1 MITLYGYKLFAG
13 ITDTKE
19 DNRIQAAVAAAGRFV
34 QEYTGVEVSATD
46 KTVRETF
53 SEDIELPSTNVSS
66 ISEVKI
72 LETDEVVD
80 PANYMLDGAGL
91 LEFISGEYPTTKRG
105 ISITYSIDSE
115 LPADLIFA
123 SYELVTYYWR
133 REFNVDKT
141 VGGESV
147 EFNEASILPTQVKTI
162 LDQHRCL

>member
-19 DNRIQAAVAAAGRFV
+19 DNKIQAAVAAAANFV
-34 QEYTGVEVSATD
+34 QQYTGVETSETE

-53 SEDIELPSTNVSS
+53 SQVIVLPDTNVDS

-72 LETDEVVD
+72 LDTDEVVE

-91 LEFISGEYPTTKRG
+91 LEFISGEYPTTRRG
-105 ISITYSIDSE
+105 ISITYSIDSK
-115 LPADLIFA
+115 LPEDLVLA

-141 VGGESV
+141 VGGESIA
-147 EFNEASILPTQVKTI
+147 FNEDSILPTQVKTI